1 MHGSTPTPEE
11 LVGAKSQLELTV
23 TTADTAIALGSGDVP
38 VLATPRAVALVE
50 AATVAATAGRLEP
63 GITTVGTRVVLNHN
77 RATPVGGVVFAEA
90 ELVEVDGRRLRFT
103 VRLLEGPE
111 VAAEGTVDRVMVNRQ
126 RFIEKAG

>member
-11 LVGAKSQLELTV
+11 LVGAKSQIELTV
-23 TTADTAIALGSGDVP
+23 TTLDTAIALGSGDVP

-77 RATPVGGVVFAEA
+77 RATAVGGLVCAEA
-90 ELVEVDGRRLRFT
+90 ELVEVDGRRLHFT
-103 VRLLEGPE
+103 VRLLEGPV

-126 RFIEKAG
+126 KFIEKAG